1 VRPSEQD
8 GWVLIEPPLAG
19 WYELAQRA
27 EAELPVGSLGGVD
40 LGALRGQVR
49 RELGVTLAGPLL
61 VSGHQPGF
69 PHPGIWAKRLVLTRA
84 RELGLETLFLVVDS
98 DEAGNVAAV
107 VPRRSPGLCTVRH
120 PLVAGPRGTPYE
132 ALGVPTA
139 SEWGTFVD
147 GIARDLGTLDQP
159 VLLERLASLD
169 RAAGQARG
177 SVRDLGGFLARLLP
191 EAEAPADRELTVSRL
206 SQTHGFVRF
215 ALGLMLDAGRY
226 WDAHNRALRAHRA
239 ERRVRSPA
247 QPVPDL
253 REAHGALELP
263 LWAVVE
269 GRRHPVFVRRE
280 GSQVVLSSDGR
291 ELCQLPATDFAQA
304 EGMLRAFA
312 LRPRALILTA
322 FVRLCVADLFVH
334 GTGGRHYELAGDRI
348 LAELFGHP
356 PPPFAVVSATVHLFR
371 ENRGDSTDERARLA
385 RTDRDLR
392 YHAER
397 FLDPTEPGV
406 AALVAEKQRLVAR
419 LEQAALGER
428 GPDGRRLHELYQL
441 MLARTRQLRESCA
454 SELAALGAPGALEQE
469 ARAIHCREY
478 PWFLYDQTELKRI
491 ILAGAEAG

>member
-1 VRPSEQD
+1 
-8 GWVLIEPPLAG
+8 VLVEPPFG
-19 WYELAQRA
+19 RWYELARRA
-27 EAELPVGSLGGVD
+27 EADLPVGSLGGID
-40 LGALRGQVR
+40 LGALRRQVR
-49 RELGVTLAGPLL
+49 RELGVTLADPLL

-69 PHPGIWAKRLVLTRA
+69 PHPGIWAKRLVLDRA
-84 RELGLETLFLVVDS
+84 RELGHETLFLVVDS
-98 DEAGNVAAV
+98 DEARNVAAV

-120 PLVAGPRGTPYE
+120 PLVAGPRGAPYE

-147 GIARDLGTLDQP
+147 GIARDLGTLNQP

-177 SVRDLGGFLARLLP
+177 SAQDLGDFLTQLLP
-191 EAEAPADRELTVSRL
+191 AAEAPARRELSVSRL
-206 SQTHGFVRF
+206 AQTDGFIRF
-215 ALGLMLDAGRY
+215 ALGLVLDVERY
-226 WDAHNRALRAHRA
+226 WQGHNRALAAYRA
-239 ERRVRSPA
+239 ERRLRSSA

-269 GRRHPVFVRRE
+269 GRRHPVFVLCE
-280 GSQVVLSSDGR
+280 GGRVVLSSPEQ
-291 ELCQLPATDFAQA
+291 ELCRFRAGDVGRA
-304 EGMLRAFA
+304 ESLLRALA
-312 LRPRALILTA
+312 LRPRALMLTA

-334 GTGGRHYELAGDRI
+334 GTGGRHYELAGDRV
-348 LAELFGHP
+348 LAELFGRP

-371 ENRGDSTDERARLA
+371 ENRGDSTDERARLE
-385 RTDRDLR
+385 RIDRDLR

-419 LEQAALGER
+419 LEQAAPGER
-428 GPDGRRLHELYQL
+428 GPVGRRLHELYQL
-441 MLARTRQLRESCA
+441 MLAHTRQLRESCA
-454 SELAALGAPGALEQE
+454 SEVAALDAPGAVEQE